1 MKYAEDIV
9 SIMNDRGSIKVPEDC
24 TTGEEFDKWM
34 HRANQGGRRMTVKE
48 LISKLIDM
56 PMNAEVRLVGVA
68 PHIDEDGDICKGYY
82 FHIDDVKQW
91 PNGVEI
97 EFKDYLRSNN
107 ESEE

>member
-1 MKYAEDIV
+1 
-9 SIMNDRGSIKVPEDC
+9 
-24 TTGEEFDKWM
+24 
-34 HRANQGGRRMTVKE
+34 MTVKE

-82 FHIDDVKQW
+82 FHIDDIKQW
-91 PNGVEI
+91 PDSVEI
-97 EFKDYLRSNN
+97 EFKDWRANN